1 MLELEKIHCVS
12 ANTDGIVC
20 LFDKELEETYYKICK
35 EWEIIVG
42 NNELG
47 QLEYADYSALIQ
59 TSINDYI
66 AIKTNGEIK
75 LKGDFCIDVEMH
87 KNPSMRIVPIA
98 LKKYFVEGISVE
110 ETIKTH
116 TDIYDFC
123 IRLKVNKSYQGEY
136 HHLYN
141 NEHKIINLSKTT
153 RYFISNKG
161 GVLYKREKSS
171 GKMLGVNV
179 GFVTTLFNNYIEK
192 PMKDYDINYNFYIKE
207 CNKIIDSIENKQLTL
222 F

>member
-1 MLELEKIHCVS
+1 M
-12 ANTDGIVC
+12 
-20 LFDKELEETYYKICK
+20 
-35 EWEIIVG
+35 
-42 NNELG
+42 
-47 QLEYADYSALIQ
+47 LIQ

-66 AIKTNGEIK
+66 AVKTNGEVK

-98 LKKYFVEGISVE
+98 LKKYFVDGISVE
-110 ETIKTH
+110 ETIKNH

-136 HHLYN
+136 HHLN
-141 NEHKIINLSKTT
+141 NNQHEIINLSKTT

-161 GVLYKREKSS
+161 GSLYKKEKTT

-179 GFVTTLFNNYIEK
+179 GFVTALFNKYIEK
-192 PMKDYDINYNFYIKE
+192 PMEDYNINYQFYIMQ
-207 CNKIIDSIENKQLTL
+207 CNKIINQIEDKQLTL